1 MPSSFNVVELAST
14 VDMVWEEVGPGAG
27 AAKGHYA
34 PQLVGIWV
42 WGKVTVM
49 VTGKEL
55 MVVA

>member
-1 MPSSFNVVELAST
+1 MLLQRKVRKGEVNFEQRVEI
-14 VDMVWEEVGPGAG
+14 G
-27 AAKGHYA
+27 
-34 PQLVGIWV
+34 V